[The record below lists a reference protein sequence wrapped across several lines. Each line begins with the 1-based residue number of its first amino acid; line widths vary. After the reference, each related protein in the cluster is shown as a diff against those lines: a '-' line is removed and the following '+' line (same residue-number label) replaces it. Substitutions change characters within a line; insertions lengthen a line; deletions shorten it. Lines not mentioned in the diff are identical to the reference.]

1 VAVGAA
7 LATAFVRIR
16 PDTAGFG
23 RELDS
28 QVRREA
34 DGQRTGEKI
43 GRDLGQGISKGVS
56 PLITSAVAL
65 GPALLPVLAASTAA
79 AGGLGVALASGG
91 AALGVFGAVAV
102 TSFKAIQDNLKLAG
116 KGTEDLTSP
125 VGRATT
131 AYEGLTGA
139 WDKFVAHNQPAVF
152 RSFGAGFSI
161 LTTAIPKLQ
170 PLFDVASEAVLRF
183 EGQLSH
189 FVSGGGMDR
198 LVRFLTANA
207 APALEAFRQTF
218 TNIGAGIGALS
229 PQFARFS
236 GAVETGMVGLSAKF
250 AAWAQNAG
258 PGGGFQ
264 RFINYVVGVGPTIVS
279 TFHEL
284 ASAVVNIGKG
294 MAPLGPVSL
303 SFVGAM
309 ARLVSVLPP
318 GVITGIAAGF
328 LGLQGALKLSAAA
341 SQLFN
346 RSFGA
351 TPIGLAAL
359 ALTGLIGVFVHHAQV
374 VAESRARTEE
384 FRTTLDKTT
393 GAITLDTRAMA
404 AHALQTSGALDAAQK
419 LGLGLATI
427 TDAAVGNQAAMGQVN
442 SAVAAARDRYA
453 AFVGTGQ
460 QMDKGLADQQ
470 LAAGILTK
478 ALGGTSAEVSNAQG
492 KQRQL
497 AAATQPTTVAIVSQK
512 DAAANAKRALD
523 QLSGA
528 LLKVAGVN
536 LTAEQSEI
544 QFRDS
549 LASLTQS
556 VKDNGRSLDINTSK
570 GRANRSAVLDSI
582 SAALQH
588 ADAVGKQTGSQTK
601 AQQAFQNS
609 IPAIR
614 EQARRLGLNRSE
626 VDKLIRSIGG
636 LKPKTVPVTVAIR
649 GQDVTLTGGRV
660 SVAGAGGTRD
670 IRQTGNAY
678 GGWVAGNS
686 PNDRA
691 DNIPVWMT
699 GQEFVIQRPTA
710 RKIQRQAPGFLD
722 ALNQGA
728 LDIAGDPAAMLA
740 KFAAKINPLHFARGG
755 SIPGFATG
763 GFVRAEDGSLVRSS
777 FYSNLGPGLVMAE
790 DGSIVRSS
798 FYSRPAAPRPR
809 PAPKPHYTYNYM
821 PQANRHGIT
830 PAIQELF
837 AHLTRGGPILEDLS
851 FRGESGYY
859 RAHNDAIA
867 DLFHQ
872 RYPRLAWGPVAQQ
885 ALSAW
890 ASRWI
895 RRVQSGQPALGFAQG
910 GSIPS
915 VQQFLKQQDP
925 KPYIWGGTGPGGWDC
940 SGLAG
945 AAYGLLT
952 GMSPYRR
959 YFTTASNFAALGF
972 RRGLGTFTMGVN
984 PGHHMDVNLAGF
996 GAEAASTATGI
1007 HTGSA
1012 ATPVTRFAQQW
1023 FLPQVGGQFVA
1034 GGGFPGLTGPQIR
1047 KVVSLMRPSIISAIF
1062 KELGVRQADS
1072 GAWLPPHSVAAF
1084 HNNTDKWEPV
1094 GPPGASPGGD
1104 GPWEISGTLRL
1115 EGGGTAQLV
1124 AGQIARAGTRGRR

>member
-1 VAVGAA
+1 VAIGAA

-65 GPALLPVLAASTAA
+65 GPALVPVLAGQHRRRGWARGG
-79 AGGLGVALASGG
+79 AGVGG

-328 LGLQGALKLSAAA
+328 LGLQGALKLAAAA

-609 IPAIR
+609 IPAIK

-670 IRQTGNAY
+670 IRQTGFAY
-678 GGWVAGNS
+678 GGWVPGQS
-686 PNDRA
+686 PNDRVGQHPGVDDRA
-691 DNIPVWMT
+691 GVRHPTPHRPERSSGRPPGSSTPSTPGASTSPATRRRCWPSSQRRSTLCTSPAAGRSPVSPPA
-699 GQEFVIQRPTA
+699 GSCAPRTA
-710 RKIQRQAPGFLD
+710 RWSGRRSTATS
-722 ALNQGA
+722 ALVWSWPRTAASSGHRSTP
-728 LDIAGDPAAMLA
+728 DPL
-740 KFAAKINPLHFARGG
+740 P
-755 SIPGFATG
+755 
-763 GFVRAEDGSLVRSS
+763 
-777 FYSNLGPGLVMAE
+777 LGPGPHP
-790 DGSIVRSS
+790 
-798 FYSRPAAPRPR
+798 SR
-809 PAPKPHYTYNYM
+809 T
-821 PQANRHGIT
+821 T
-830 PAIQELF
+830 P
-837 AHLTRGGPILEDLS
+837 TTTC
-851 FRGESGYY
+851 
-859 RAHNDAIA
+859 
-867 DLFHQ
+867 
-872 RYPRLAWGPVAQQ
+872 
-885 ALSAW
+885 
-890 ASRWI
+890 
-895 RRVQSGQPALGFAQG
+895 RRR
-910 GSIPS
+910 
-915 VQQFLKQQDP
+915 
-925 KPYIWGGTGPGGWDC
+925 TG
-940 SGLAG
+940 
-945 AAYGLLT
+945 
-952 GMSPYRR
+952 
-959 YFTTASNFAALGF
+959 TASP
-972 RRGLGTFTMGVN
+972 RRSKNCSRT
-984 PGHHMDVNLAGF
+984 
-996 GAEAASTATGI
+996 
-1007 HTGSA
+1007 
-1012 ATPVTRFAQQW
+1012 
-1023 FLPQVGGQFVA
+1023 
-1034 GGGFPGLTGPQIR
+1034 
-1047 KVVSLMRPSIISAIF
+1047 
-1062 KELGVRQADS
+1062 
-1072 GAWLPPHSVAAF
+1072 
-1084 HNNTDKWEPV
+1084 
-1094 GPPGASPGGD
+1094 
-1104 GPWEISGTLRL
+1104 
-1115 EGGGTAQLV
+1115 
-1124 AGQIARAGTRGRR
+1124 

>member
-1 VAVGAA
+1 
-7 LATAFVRIR
+7 
-16 PDTAGFG
+16 
-23 RELDS
+23 
-28 QVRREA
+28 
-34 DGQRTGEKI
+34 
-43 GRDLGQGISKGVS
+43 
-56 PLITSAVAL
+56 
-65 GPALLPVLAASTAA
+65 
-79 AGGLGVALASGG
+79 
-91 AALGVFGAVAV
+91 VFGAVAV

-207 APALEAFRQTF
+207 RPLWRRSGRRSRTSAPASVPGPPVRPVLRQRRDRHGRPVREVRRL
-218 TNIGAGIGALS
+218 GAERRAWWRVPAVHQLRGRHR
-229 PQFARFS
+229 PQ
-236 GAVETGMVGLSAKF
+236 
-250 AAWAQNAG
+250 
-258 PGGGFQ
+258 
-264 RFINYVVGVGPTIVS
+264 IVS
-279 TFHEL
+279 TLREL
-284 ASAVVNIGKG
+284 ASAPVNIGKG

-328 LGLQGALKLSAAA
+328 LGLQGALKLAAAA

-404 AHALQTSGALDAAQK
+404 AHNLQTSGALDAAQK

-588 ADAVGKQTGSQTK
+588 ADAVGKQTGS
-601 AQQAFQNS
+601 
-609 IPAIR
+609 
-614 EQARRLGLNRSE
+614 RRRRSR
-626 VDKLIRSIGG
+626 RS
-636 LKPKTVPVTVAIR
+636 R
-649 GQDVTLTGGRV
+649 
-660 SVAGAGGTRD
+660 TRS
-670 IRQTGNAY
+670 R
-678 GGWVAGNS
+678 
-686 PNDRA
+686 
-691 DNIPVWMT
+691 
-699 GQEFVIQRPTA
+699 
-710 RKIQRQAPGFLD
+710 
-722 ALNQGA
+722 
-728 LDIAGDPAAMLA
+728 
-740 KFAAKINPLHFARGG
+740 
-755 SIPGFATG
+755 
-763 GFVRAEDGSLVRSS
+763 RS
-777 FYSNLGPGLVMAE
+777 
-790 DGSIVRSS
+790 R
-798 FYSRPAAPRPR
+798 SRPA
-809 PAPKPHYTYNYM
+809 
-821 PQANRHGIT
+821 
-830 PAIQELF
+830 
-837 AHLTRGGPILEDLS
+837 
-851 FRGESGYY
+851 
-859 RAHNDAIA
+859 
-867 DLFHQ
+867 
-872 RYPRLAWGPVAQQ
+872 
-885 ALSAW
+885 
-890 ASRWI
+890 
-895 RRVQSGQPALGFAQG
+895 
-910 GSIPS
+910 
-915 VQQFLKQQDP
+915 
-925 KPYIWGGTGPGGWDC
+925 
-940 SGLAG
+940 
-945 AAYGLLT
+945 
-952 GMSPYRR
+952 
-959 YFTTASNFAALGF
+959 
-972 RRGLGTFTMGVN
+972 
-984 PGHHMDVNLAGF
+984 
-996 GAEAASTATGI
+996 
-1007 HTGSA
+1007 GSA
-1012 ATPVTRFAQQW
+1012 
-1023 FLPQVGGQFVA
+1023 
-1034 GGGFPGLTGPQIR
+1034 
-1047 KVVSLMRPSIISAIF
+1047 
-1062 KELGVRQADS
+1062 
-1072 GAWLPPHSVAAF
+1072 
-1084 HNNTDKWEPV
+1084 
-1094 GPPGASPGGD
+1094 
-1104 GPWEISGTLRL
+1104 
-1115 EGGGTAQLV
+1115 
-1124 AGQIARAGTRGRR
+1124 